1 MFIKRTDDVM
11 DISNIYYYGI
21 DLSKFKLD
29 LPKEFKKHK
38 APAKRYVCIDLEMTE
53 FSVSQRSCVLG
64 ANGEVIQS
72 CAVMLDE
79 NYNMLSK
86 FSSYVKPVYSSVT
99 PVINQLTG
107 ITNKNLEKADD
118 FLTVFD
124 KYCYWRGEG
133 DITTFCWSKAD
144 FNQLWAELEAKRKH
158 HHDLFGTLHDFVDL
172 QNIFG
177 TLVSSKTS
185 VGLEAA
191 MRLLQMD
198 FKDQVHTALSDSYN
212 PASIFHKL
220 FCTESLDLDFE
231 YINPSKENA
240 VNKKK
245 EENEYNCSF
254 ASFLSPELLAQFGY
268 SNTAEEP
275 EEDDYSYEDAA
286 EDLQT
291 LETSPL
297 YGMVDNEEIANL
309 CSKYKIEVQ
318 SWLKLAIE
326 VMKTEEMQVA

>member
-1 MFIKRTDDVM
+1 MVKNDVM
-11 DISNIYYYGI
+11 DTSNVYSYGI

-29 LPKEFKKHK
+29 LPKESKKHK
-38 APAKRYVCIDLEMTE
+38 APAKRYICIDLEMTE
-53 FSVSQRSCVLG
+53 FTSSQRTCVPG
-64 ANGEVIQS
+64 ANGEVIEFG
-72 CAVMLDE
+72 AVMLDE
-79 NYNMLSK
+79 NYNMLSE
-86 FSSYVKPVYSSVT
+86 FSSYVKPVYSSVNNI
-99 PVINQLTG
+99 INQLTG
-107 ITNKNLEKADD
+107 ITNQNLEKADD

-124 KYCYWRGEG
+124 KFSYWRGEG

-144 FNQLWAELEAKRKH
+144 FNQLWAELEAKGKH
-158 HHDLFGTLHDFVDL
+158 RYDLFAVLHDFVDL

-177 TLVSSKTS
+177 KLVSSKKT

-198 FKDQVHTALSDSYN
+198 FKGQVHTALSDSYN
-212 PASIFHKL
+212 TARILHKL

-231 YINPSKENA
+231 YINPTKETP

-245 EENEYNCSF
+245 EESEYNCSF

-275 EEDDYSYEDAA
+275 EEADYSYEEAA
-286 EDLQT
+286 EDLQA
-291 LETSPL
+291 LETSLL

-318 SWLKLAIE
+318 NWLKLATE
-326 VMKTEEMQVA
+326 VMETGEMQVA